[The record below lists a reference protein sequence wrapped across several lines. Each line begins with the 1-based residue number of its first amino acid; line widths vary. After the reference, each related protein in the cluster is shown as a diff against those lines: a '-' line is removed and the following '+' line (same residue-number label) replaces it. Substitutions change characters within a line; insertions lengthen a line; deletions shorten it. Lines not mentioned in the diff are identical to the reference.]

1 MMTDADTLF
10 AILTKIK
17 QGCQNKIKP
26 GLADNLDGL
35 IHFANKIRKKDLP
48 KTIGVFGAQKRGKS
62 SLINQLLGCDLMPT
76 GMIPMTSTVIE
87 VKNDEKMPVGQF
99 TVNITSENGFIQE
112 QKGLPLPDAQAL
124 LRQYGSHKGLS
135 NTETETI
142 RVTSYFPESKILVR
156 GGILIDT
163 PGAEKAFET
172 ENSNENNQKDI
183 RRAESILKST
193 SIFIFVERADYIQNK
208 SGAAF
213 FNKNLKNLQPLCVVN
228 MKELAEDEVRKRTAT
243 SDPNAL
249 EANLNSYLCEH
260 MVNAFH
266 ANFNDLI
273 CVSCKEAKTAKK
285 NSDKRGLEKSDLPRL
300 ENQILQKLDEL
311 KPEVGVASCLNRL
324 QNCLNSI
331 KETNGE
337 PFVKQL
343 CASVRTLLNTLC
355 KSECSE
361 TKNSAKGIL

>member
-1 MMTDADTLF
+1 MPLEA
-10 AILTKIK
+10 
-17 QGCQNKIKP
+17 
-26 GLADNLDGL
+26 
-35 IHFANKIRKKDLP
+35 
-48 KTIGVFGAQKRGKS
+48 AQ
-62 SLINQLLGCDLMPT
+62 T
-76 GMIPMTSTVIE
+76 
-87 VKNDEKMPVGQF
+87 
-99 TVNITSENGFIQE
+99 
-112 QKGLPLPDAQAL
+112 L
-124 LRQYGSHKGLS
+124 LRQYGSHKGHS

-142 RVTSYFPESKILVR
+142 RVTSYFPESKILAR

-213 FNKNLKNLQPLCVVN
+213 FNKNLKDLQPLCVVN

-285 NSDKRGLEKSDLPRL
+285 NSDKRGLEKSNLPRL

-343 CASVRTLLNTLC
+343 CSSVKTQLNALC
-355 KSECSE
+355 NSGTQK
-361 TKNSAKGIL
+361 TKDSAKGIL